1 MAKKISAYAKNK
13 QGEYILNQHKPSQ
26 LKKFY
31 IWNVL
36 KMKQESPAEYEKL
49 TFYSTQADKQY
60 RARMTPVKNGFFR
73 YIENMKGGNNE
84 DGDNESI
91 SHSTAIS
98 VLSEL
103 SEITFVIG
111 KKSYQLKFTEFLI
124 EPRLQFENRNVYYPD
139 LIGCFSSKCDLAE
152 KWNGKVAI
160 EVAVNHKCEQTKIKD
175 FFAHNIPII
184 EVTLTKKMIF
194 LKEFQNKSYD
204 SEDLEKYYDF
214 LKSKFKDHVYGNIL
228 SDPIPANYYVEELKL
243 KQIELNNIISINTE
257 LNESNESYK
266 LELDKK
272 QSLLNEFTTK
282 INDLSRENYNLHN
295 LLKQNEES
303 NKKLKNKIETIES
316 MSFWEKL
323 RYLFKLD

>member
-36 KMKQESPAEYEKL
+36 KMKQESPEEYEKL

-111 KKSYQLKFTEFLI
+111 KKSYQLKFTEFFI

-139 LIGCFSSKCDLAE
+139 LIGCFSSECDLSE

-160 EVAVNHKCEQTKIKD
+160 EVVVSHKCEPKKIKD

-194 LKEFQNKSYD
+194 LKEFQNESYD
-204 SEDLEKYYDF
+204 SKDVEKYYNF
-214 LKSKFKDHVYGNIL
+214 LKTIFKNQVYGKIL
-228 SDPIPANYYVEELKL
+228 SDPISANYYVEELKL
-243 KQIELNNIISINTE
+243 KQMELNNIISINKE
-257 LNESNESYK
+257 LNELNESYK
-266 LELDKK
+266 LELDNK
-272 QSLLNEFTTK
+272 QTSLNELTIK

-303 NKKLKNKIETIES
+303 NNKLKNKIEIIES

>member
-1 MAKKISAYAKNK
+1 MVKKIWAYAKNE
-13 QGEYILNQHKPSQ
+13 QGDYISNQHNPSQ
-26 LKKFY
+26 NRTFY
-31 IWNVL
+31 IWEVL
-36 KMKQESPAEYEKL
+36 KIKQKYPEVYEKL
-49 TFYSTQADKQY
+49 TFYSTQKSEKN
-60 RARMTPVKNGFFR
+60 RSKMTPVRNGFFR

-84 DGDNESI
+84 DGDNETI
-91 SHSTAIS
+91 SHSMAILA
-98 VLSEL
+98 LSEL
-103 SEITFVIG
+103 KEITFIID

-124 EPRLQFENRNVYYPD
+124 EPRLQFENNKVYYPD
-139 LIGCFSSKCDLAE
+139 LIGYFSSKCDLAE

-160 EVAVNHKCEQTKIKD
+160 EVAVNHKCEPTKIKD

-194 LKEFQNKSYD
+194 LQEFQNKSYD
-204 SEDLEKYYDF
+204 SEDLEKYYNF
-214 LKSKFKDHVYGNIL
+214 LKSKFKDHVYGTIL

-243 KQIELNNIISINTE
+243 KQMELNNIISINKE
-257 LNESNESYK
+257 LNELNESYK
-266 LELDKK
+266 LELDNK
-272 QSLLNEFTTK
+272 QTSLNEFTIK

-303 NKKLKNKIETIES
+303 NKKLKNKIEIIES

>member
-1 MAKKISAYAKNK
+1 
-13 QGEYILNQHKPSQ
+13 
-26 LKKFY
+26 
-31 IWNVL
+31 
-36 KMKQESPAEYEKL
+36 
-49 TFYSTQADKQY
+49 
-60 RARMTPVKNGFFR
+60 
-73 YIENMKGGNNE
+73 
-84 DGDNESI
+84 
-91 SHSTAIS
+91 
-98 VLSEL
+98 
-103 SEITFVIG
+103 
-111 KKSYQLKFTEFLI
+111 
-124 EPRLQFENRNVYYPD
+124 
-139 LIGCFSSKCDLAE
+139 
-152 KWNGKVAI
+152 
-160 EVAVNHKCEQTKIKD
+160 
-175 FFAHNIPII
+175 
-184 EVTLTKKMIF
+184 MIF

-228 SDPIPANYYVEELKL
+228 SDPISANYYVEELKL

-303 NKKLKNKIETIES
+303 NKKLKNKIEIIES

>member
-1 MAKKISAYAKNK
+1 MVKKIWAYAKNE
-13 QGEYILNQHKPSQ
+13 QGDYISNQHNPSQ
-26 LKKFY
+26 NRTFY
-31 IWNVL
+31 IWEVL
-36 KMKQESPAEYEKL
+36 KIKQKYPEVYEKL
-49 TFYSTQADKQY
+49 TFYSTQKSEKN
-60 RARMTPVKNGFFR
+60 RSKMTPVRNGFFR

-84 DGDNESI
+84 DGDNETI
-91 SHSTAIS
+91 SHSMAILA
-98 VLSEL
+98 LSEL
-103 SEITFVIG
+103 KEITFIID

-124 EPRLQFENRNVYYPD
+124 EPRLQFENDKVYYPD
-139 LIGCFSSKCDLAE
+139 LIGYFSSKCDLAE

-160 EVAVNHKCEQTKIKD
+160 EVAVNHKCEPTKIKD

-194 LKEFQNKSYD
+194 LQEFQNKSYD
-204 SEDLEKYYDF
+204 SEDLEKYYNF
-214 LKSKFKDHVYGNIL
+214 LKSKFKDHVYGAIL

-243 KQIELNNIISINTE
+243 KQMELNNIISINKE
-257 LNESNESYK
+257 LNELNESYK
-266 LELDKK
+266 LELDNK
-272 QSLLNEFTTK
+272 QTSLNEFTIK

-303 NKKLKNKIETIES
+303 NKKLKNKIEIIES